1 VSGVQARVTT
11 AESLARNTL
20 VLDGLLD
27 AGSFTQI
34 RSAIRSQHMEAGPA
48 GDGVLT
54 GEGRVDGR
62 RVFAFE
68 QDQSVLGGSLGEA
81 HADSICN
88 VLDLAARFG
97 APIIGVHRSGGARI
111 QEGVGAL
118 SGYARIFARHV
129 RMRGVVPQIALVAG
143 PCAGG
148 AAYGP
153 ALMDFVILPRSDA
166 FLFLTGP
173 DVVKEVTGEI
183 VSFEDLGGSRVAERS
198 GLATIVS
205 SDIDGINASTREL
218 LSYLPQ
224 RIGGPLP
231 ALPVYSAP
239 DGDPATL
246 VPSDGR
252 VSYDVRPVI
261 ERVVDVGS
269 FLELRAGGAQN
280 LVCGFARLEGRTI
293 GIVANQPR
301 FLAGAID
308 INASRK
314 GAWFVGL
321 CGRFGI
327 PLAVFVDTPGF
338 LPGTEQESDGVI
350 PAGAGFLAAFVDA
363 HVPKATVVLRKA
375 FGGAYIV
382 MNARDLGA
390 DYSFAWPGAEIA
402 VLGAQGAVK
411 ILERKRIAAAD
422 QPDSLRAELE
432 EEYRQRYLS
441 PWPAAQAGYI
451 DEVIEPRETRGRLV
465 AALASDAG
473 GLG

>member
-1 VSGVQARVTT
+1 VTAVDT
-11 AESLARNTL
+11 VTDRQL

-27 AGSFTQI
+27 PGSFIQV
-34 RSAIRSQHMEAGPA
+34 RSAIRSPHLEAGPA

-54 GEGRVDGR
+54 GEGRIDGR
-62 RVFAFE
+62 RVFVYE
-68 QDQSVLGGSLGEA
+68 QDQRVLGGSLGEA

-97 APIIGVHRSGGARI
+97 APVVGVHRSGGARI

-153 ALMDFVILPRSDA
+153 ALMDFVILPRTDA

-183 VSFEDLGGSRVAERS
+183 VTFEDLGGSRVAERS
-198 GLATIVS
+198 GLATIVATG
-205 SDIDGINASTREL
+205 IDGMNASTKEL

-231 ALPVYSAP
+231 VLPVYSEP
-239 DGDPATL
+239 DGDPAVM
-246 VPSDGR
+246 VPGDAR
-252 VSYDVRPVI
+252 VGYDVRPVI

-269 FLELRAGGAQN
+269 FLELRGGGAQN
-280 LVCGFARLEGRTI
+280 LVCGFARLEGRTV

-308 INASRK
+308 IDASRK
-314 GAWFVGL
+314 GAWFVAL
-321 CGRFGI
+321 CGRYGI

-363 HVPKATVVLRKA
+363 DVPKATVVLRKA

-402 VLGAQGAVK
+402 VLGAQGAVR
-411 ILERKRIAAAD
+411 ILERKRIAAATH
-422 QPDSLRAELE
+422 PDVLRAELE
-432 EEYRQRYLS
+432 DEYRRTYLS

-451 DEVIEPRETRGRLV
+451 DEVIEPGETRARLV
-465 AALASDAG
+465 AALTNEF
-473 GLG
+473 

>member
-1 VSGVQARVTT
+1 MSSTKSATGHLTGAAGAIEAVFSILALTTETLPPTINHETTDPECDLDYIPNKARNEKRDERPVELLRVRRTQRVSGVQARVTT
-11 AESLARNTL
+11 AETLAKNTL

-54 GEGRVDGR
+54 GEGRIDGR
-62 RVFAFE
+62 RVFVFE

-205 SDIDGINASTREL
+205 SGIDGINASTREL

-231 ALPVYSAP
+231 TLPVYSAP
-239 DGDPATL
+239 DGDPETL
-246 VPSDGR
+246 VPVGRTRQLRRPPGDRARRGRRLVPRAARRRRAEPRVRLRAARRPDDRHRREPAALPRRGDRHQRVAQGR
-252 VSYDVRPVI
+252 VVRRAVWSLRDPARGLRRHAGVPA
-261 ERVVDVGS
+261 RH
-269 FLELRAGGAQN
+269 RAGERRRDPG
-280 LVCGFARLEGRTI
+280 GR
-293 GIVANQPR
+293 
-301 FLAGAID
+301 
-308 INASRK
+308 
-314 GAWFVGL
+314 
-321 CGRFGI
+321 GI
-327 PLAVFVDTPGF
+327 PRRVRRRATCRRRR
-338 LPGTEQESDGVI
+338 SSC
-350 PAGAGFLAAFVDA
+350 ARRSAAR
-363 HVPKATVVLRKA
+363 T
-375 FGGAYIV
+375 
-382 MNARDLGA
+382 
-390 DYSFAWPGAEIA
+390 S
-402 VLGAQGAVK
+402 
-411 ILERKRIAAAD
+411 
-422 QPDSLRAELE
+422 S
-432 EEYRQRYLS
+432 
-441 PWPAAQAGYI
+441 
-451 DEVIEPRETRGRLV
+451 
-465 AALASDAG
+465 
-473 GLG
+473 